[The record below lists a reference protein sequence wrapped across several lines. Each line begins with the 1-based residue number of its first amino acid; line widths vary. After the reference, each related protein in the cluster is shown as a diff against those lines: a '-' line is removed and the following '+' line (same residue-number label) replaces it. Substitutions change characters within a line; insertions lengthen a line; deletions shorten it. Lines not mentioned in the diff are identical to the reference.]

1 MTLECTLVR
10 GPVAAE
16 SPAPEELTIEVPEGT
31 SGAHVESILMRER
44 GTGRLSVEG
53 QSLST
58 LTVGLPPLVSGA
70 VVVDGTAPKRDFGPE
85 CLSLILL
92 THSGPSAGAVF
103 RIQRGRFRIGRGP
116 VDLSVPDPGMS
127 REHAVLEVSST
138 ALTLT
143 DVDAANPVLVD
154 GRPIRHTSVTSE
166 SMILCGNSTFTVSA
180 ESGPLPDISTEAG
193 RSVEEALEVTHAGRP
208 GNRAAM
214 ILTAGLPLI
223 AGIGLAVATGMWM
236 YLGFTAI
243 SAVSLLVPFVT
254 GRKSRRECRLAVAR
268 AAREDADRRRR
279 CSPSAAELVLAA
291 HGRSEDLGGLIRETA
306 QEPAVSAAVQ
316 GSSPQSGS
324 EPSGVWIRLGTAE
337 ELANIRL
344 APDDPLFHP
353 PTIGIAPVT
362 LDPRHAEVTLCG
374 PNSHVDALLR
384 FIVMQLAAYPCAA
397 ESPVIFLGRVGRLPM
412 GARFLPEVTLTT
424 NPEAALA
431 VLDQQ
436 NDSPNGRLIVLD
448 HPDCEEDVLT
458 AMFNA
463 ARLAGW
469 QIMHCGTPA
478 ERTGTLIEISQSG
491 TKGYLELAGERR
503 SFVPDLVPE
512 GVFDAFCRNLASK
525 PRPVSAGTSRDIP
538 VQCSLTELLPH
549 GPRRI
554 LLRWEETAMLDGLS
568 AVLGQG
574 AKGRVGF
581 DFTLD
586 GPHLLVAGTT
596 GSGKSELLRTLVASI
611 ALSYSPDH
619 TTFLFI
625 DFKGGSGL
633 GPLSGLP
640 HCVGLLT
647 DLGRHQLDRAL
658 ASLRGEVRHREELFA
673 AAGVMDITQYQRA
686 PSREFQPIPHLV
698 LVIDEFRMLIDEAP
712 GALRELM
719 RVAAIGR
726 SLGIHLVMATQRPQ
740 GALTADIRANVTS
753 SIALRV
759 QSEAESVDI
768 VNSKAA
774 ASIRTDTPGRAYLA
788 RASGNPEQFQAAS
801 LAVSRDSTATEG
813 QVGVSRFLVHT
824 AEEGLN
830 RRSDAQTLAN
840 RQNAPSDAGVQQ
852 LASAVLDAWHRLGRP
867 LPRHPVAVPLPS
879 LIRWHEELPGSDD
892 SPRAATPWAVGP
904 LALVDRPA
912 WQIVEPLLWLPAEH
926 GHLAMIGSP
935 SGGMHNCFRAVSAML
950 ATHLP
955 QPHLYILDGAGI
967 LGDLY
972 DREGVGAKVG
982 LHELPLAVSVLRR
995 LSEEMDH
1002 RRTVHEA
1009 ERTKPLALIIT
1020 GWCSWAT
1027 SFRSGPSAWAET
1039 VLQDIVRD
1047 GCPLGITVLI
1057 CGDREL
1063 VTSRFFAAIQN
1074 RAYFPLGST
1083 EESRFHW
1090 PRLPDVEPLPGRA
1103 VTTGSFVG
1111 EGLTVAHFREAPDKG
1126 GWPFANVASS
1136 EPPFR
1141 IRSLPGR
1148 LSEHEFRDRLQSSN
1162 VQRMLAGKSSA
1173 LRIDQGGTT
1182 TSVLG
1187 QPGGCSGTPLWVGI
1201 GGDEA
1206 IPLSLPLRL
1215 HGVTVILGSHLSG
1228 KSSTL
1233 ASLHRLNPSVP
1244 WVFPPAG
1251 ASPAPFW
1258 ASVARGAAEGGLNPD
1273 SILLVDDADSLDA
1286 QGRQALA
1293 GLAGSVSGVVITATP
1308 GPALVQQLPFVREVQ
1323 TSRMGLVLAP
1333 LTPHDGELLG
1343 VRLEV
1348 DRTAL
1353 PGRGYLVNGADVKP
1367 FQGVLTTGFPPAEG
1381 HDSAK
1386 QLP

>member
-16 SPAPEELTIEVPEGT
+16 PPTPEELTIAVPAGT
-31 SGAHVESILMRER
+31 SGAHLESILMRER
-44 GTGRLSVEG
+44 GTGRLFVKG
-53 QSLST
+53 QDLST
-58 LTVGLPPLVSGA
+58 LTVGIPPLVSG
-70 VVVDGTAPKRDFGPE
+70 VVIVDGTVQKRDFGPE
-85 CLSLILL
+85 CMSLILL
-92 THSGPSAGAVF
+92 THSGPSAGKVF
-103 RIQRGRFRIGRGP
+103 RIQRGRFRLGRGP

-138 ALTLT
+138 SLTLT
-143 DVDAANPVLVD
+143 DVEAANPVLVD
-154 GRPIRHTSVTSE
+154 EQPIRHMSVTSE
-166 SMILCGNSTFTVSA
+166 STIRCGNSTFTVSA
-180 ESGPLPDISTEAG
+180 ESGPLLDISTNAG
-193 RSVEEALEVTHAGRP
+193 RSVEEALEVSHAGKS
-208 GNRAAM
+208 GNRAAV

-243 SAVSLLVPFVT
+243 SAVSLLVPFLT

-291 HGRSEDLGGLIRETA
+291 HGRSGALGRPIAETA
-306 QEPAVSAAVQ
+306 QEPAVSAALL
-316 GSSPQSGS
+316 GSSSQSGG

-337 ELANIRL
+337 ESANIRW
-344 APDDPLFHP
+344 APDDPLFSP
-353 PTIGIAPVT
+353 PTIGFVPVT
-362 LDPRHAEVTLCG
+362 LDPRHAEVTLRG
-374 PNSHVDALLR
+374 PNSHVDAVLR
-384 FIVMQLAAYPCAA
+384 FMVMQLAAYPCAA
-397 ESPVIFLGRVGRLPM
+397 ESAVIFLGRLGRLPM
-412 GARFLPEVTLTT
+412 SARFLPEVILTT

-431 VLDQQ
+431 ALDHLK
-436 NDSPNGRLIVLD
+436 NSPDGRLIVLD
-448 HPDCEEDVLT
+448 HPGCQDDVLT
-458 AMFNA
+458 AVVNS

-469 QIMHCGTPA
+469 QVVRCGTSA
-478 ERTGTLIEISQSG
+478 ERAGPLVEISQSG
-491 TKGYLELAGERR
+491 TTGYLEFGGERR
-503 SFVPDLVPE
+503 TFVPDLVPE
-512 GVFDAFCRNLASK
+512 GVFDAFCRNLASI
-525 PRPVSAGTSRDIP
+525 PRPDSAGIGRNVP
-538 VQCSLTELLPH
+538 LRCSLTDLLPL

-554 LLRWEETAMLDGLS
+554 LLRWEQTAMLDGLS

-574 AKGRVGF
+574 PGGWVGF
-581 DFTLD
+581 DLKLD

-611 ALSYSPDH
+611 ALSYSPAH
-619 TTFLFI
+619 TTFLFF

-633 GPLSGLP
+633 RPLSGLP

-647 DLGRHQLDRAL
+647 DLGRHHLDRAL

-673 AAGVMDITQYQRA
+673 AAGVTDLTQYRHA
-686 PSREFQPIPHLV
+686 ASDEFPPIPHLV
-698 LVIDEFRMLIDEAP
+698 LVIDEFRMLIDQAP
-712 GALRELM
+712 GALSELM

-759 QSEAESVDI
+759 QSETESVDI
-768 VNSKAA
+768 INSKAA
-774 ASIRTDTPGRAYLA
+774 ASIRADTPGRAYLA
-788 RASGNPEQFQAAS
+788 RASGRPEEFQTAS
-801 LAVSRDSTATEG
+801 LAISSDSTAPEG
-813 QVGVSRFLVHT
+813 RGEISRDLVRSAGDALH
-824 AEEGLN
+824 
-830 RRSDAQTLAN
+830 RRSEAQSVSN
-840 RQNAPSDAGVQQ
+840 RQSGLSDAGVQQ
-852 LASAVLDAWHRLGRP
+852 LTAAVLDAWGRVGSP

-879 LIRWHEELPGSDD
+879 LIRWHEELPGSDE
-892 SPRAATPWAVGP
+892 SPQPATLWAVGP
-904 LALVDRPA
+904 LALIDRPA
-912 WQIVEPLLWLPAEH
+912 RQIVEPLLWLPAEH

-950 ATHLP
+950 AIHGP
-955 QPHLYILDGAGI
+955 QPHMYILDGAGI
-967 LGDLY
+967 LGDF
-972 DREGVGAKVG
+972 DGWEGVGAKAG

-1002 RRTVHEA
+1002 RRRANEA
-1009 ERTKPLALIIT
+1009 TRTKPLALMIT

-1027 SFRSGPSAWAET
+1027 AFRSGPSAWAEG

-1063 VTSRFFAAIQN
+1063 VSSRFFAAIQS

-1103 VTTGSFVG
+1103 ITTGSFVG
-1111 EGLTVAHFREAPDKG
+1111 GELTVTHFREAPDIG
-1126 GWPFANVASS
+1126 SWPFANITSS

-1141 IRSLPGR
+1141 LRPLPGR
-1148 LSEHEFRDRLQSSN
+1148 LSEHEFRDRLETFEA
-1162 VQRMLAGKSSA
+1162 QRMRAGQGSASWSDQRGATSGPGHPEGSSGA
-1173 LRIDQGGTT
+1173 Q
-1182 TSVLG
+1182 
-1187 QPGGCSGTPLWVGI
+1187 LWVGV

-1215 HGVTVILGSHLSG
+1215 HAVTVILGSPLSG

-1233 ASLHRLNPSVP
+1233 ASLHNLNPSVP
-1244 WVFPPAG
+1244 WVFPTVG
-1251 ASPAPFW
+1251 TSPAPFW
-1258 ASVARGAAEGGLNPD
+1258 ASVARKAAEGGLNPN
-1273 SILLVDDADSLDA
+1273 SILLVDDADSLDK

-1293 GLAGSVSGVVITATP
+1293 SLVEGVRGVVLTATP
-1308 GPALVQQLPFVREVQ
+1308 GPALVQQLPLVREVQ
-1323 TSRMGLVLAP
+1323 TWRTGLVLAP
-1333 LTPHDGELLG
+1333 RTPHDGELLG

-1348 DRTAL
+1348 DRTAHA
-1353 PGRGYLVNGADVKP
+1353 GRGYLVNGADVQP
-1367 FQGVLTTGFPPAEG
+1367 FQGVLGTGFPPQVQA
-1381 HDSAK
+1381 
-1386 QLP
+1386 